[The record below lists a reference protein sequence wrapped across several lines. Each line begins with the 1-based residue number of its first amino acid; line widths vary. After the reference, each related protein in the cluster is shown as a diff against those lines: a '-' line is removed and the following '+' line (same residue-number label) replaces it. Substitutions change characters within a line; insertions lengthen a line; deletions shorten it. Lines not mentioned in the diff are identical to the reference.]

1 MPQARSLPISTHRVT
16 PWTAALAGAI
26 CLGGL
31 AFGTLEAW
39 PLWATGLA
47 VVLPWIPVFAR
58 QVAWVYWRYG
68 WLALFYVLVVGQ
80 TGHFLEHVA
89 QMIQIHVLGFEG
101 AGARGIFGTLDIEW
115 VHFIW
120 NTWVLLVVL
129 VLLGRFR
136 ANRWLW
142 VALLLCGWH
151 EVEHVAIFRVYLMTG
166 VSGTPGI
173 LSQGGALAGGLP
185 VSRPD
190 LHFFYNLIETIPLV
204 VGFLAQVQRMIHEW
218 RQRLLESPRLPTA
231 AYLERLIEK
240 HSNHGSQHA
249 ESSTR
254 FRSAFE

>member
-1 MPQARSLPISTHRVT
+1 MHPSRCRWCRRIVMHGVAPK
-16 PWTAALAGAI
+16 TAALAGSI
-26 CLGGL
+26 SLGGL

-58 QVAWVYWRYG
+58 EVAWVYWRYG

-89 QMIQIHVLGFEG
+89 QMIQIHVLGFQG
-101 AGARGIFGTLDIEW
+101 ASARGIFGTLDIEW

-120 NTWVLLVVL
+120 NTWVLLIVL

-142 VALLLCGWH
+142 LTLLLCGWH
-151 EVEHVAIFRVYLMTG
+151 EVEHVAVFRVYLMTG
-166 VSGTPGI
+166 VSGTPGL
-173 LSQGGALAGGLP
+173 LSQGGAIAGGLP

-204 VGFLAQVQRMIHEW
+204 VGFLAQVQRMN
-218 RQRLLESPRLPTA
+218 PRALPATAPELALPPA
-231 AYLERLIEK
+231 AYLE
-240 HSNHGSQHA
+240 A
-249 ESSTR
+249 
-254 FRSAFE
+254 

>member
-1 MPQARSLPISTHRVT
+1 MPRARLLPIVMHEVT
-16 PWTAALAGAI
+16 PTTAALAGSI

-31 AFGTLEAW
+31 AFGILEGW
-39 PLWATGLA
+39 PLWARGLA

-58 QVAWVYWRYG
+58 EVAWVYRRYG

-89 QMIQIHVLGFEG
+89 QMIHVLDFQG

-120 NTWVLLVVL
+120 NTWVLLIVL

-142 VALLLCGWH
+142 LVLLLSGWH
-151 EVEHVAIFRVYLMTG
+151 EVEHVAILRVYLMTG
-166 VSGTPGI
+166 VSGTPGL
-173 LSQGGALAGGLP
+173 LSQGGAIAGGLP

-190 LHFFYNLIETIPLV
+190 LHF
-204 VGFLAQVQRMIHEW
+204 
-218 RQRLLESPRLPTA
+218 SPTLSR
-231 AYLERLIEK
+231 
-240 HSNHGSQHA
+240 
-249 ESSTR
+249 R
-254 FRSAFE
+254 FRCSSGS